1 MKNTKQKQKYHIHF
15 THDDLK
21 QMDKTEEE
29 LQKQMQVVRNFS
41 DDIHMEFGLDKCAK
55 TVLKRGKLV
64 HSQNLI
70 LDFSREI
77 QELKQGKAYKYL
89 GTEESEGIHQQ
100 MNERLKKE

>member
-1 MKNTKQKQKYHIHF
+1 VQR
-15 THDDLK
+15 L
-21 QMDKTEEE
+21 
-29 LQKQMQVVRNFS
+29 
-41 DDIHMEFGLDKCAK
+41 
-55 TVLKRGKLV
+55 LKRGKLV